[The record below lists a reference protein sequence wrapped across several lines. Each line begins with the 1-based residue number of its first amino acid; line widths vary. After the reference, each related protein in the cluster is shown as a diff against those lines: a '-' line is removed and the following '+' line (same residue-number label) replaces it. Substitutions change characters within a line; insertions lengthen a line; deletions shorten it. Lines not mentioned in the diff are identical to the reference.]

1 MTHRLHSQDGFALP
15 LTIFVVTIVTLML
28 AALFIRVQVDRRIAE
43 ASGDA
48 IDVLT
53 IAQSGLE
60 SYFASVG
67 SVRPPDGDSV
77 RINLGDGYANV
88 IAHVVYE
95 PSDPTANWTYVVRSA
110 GFLINPTMGSDPQAR
125 RTIAK
130 FAEWQTGQLDVSGA
144 FTAANKLRHLNQEI
158 LLDIDGNDH
167 AATPCGSGAPLY
179 GVRTQ
184 AASDADPSGI
194 HGWPQPIIAA
204 QNGDSVA
211 MTTHVDWAS
220 SISGGIDPDYTTFTP
235 GWNMGTVQIIDGDLT
250 ILDDGG
256 AGILIV
262 KGDLTLSGTY
272 AWWMGIVLVGGR
284 IVFNATTNNVQ
295 GVLATGLD
303 ALLGGTPPPQGSIG
317 TPNTTYVYYD
327 SCYIQDALVAFSGF
341 RPIKGG
347 WVDNW
352 AGY

>member
-125 RTIAK
+125 RTIAQ
-130 FAEWQTGQLDVSGA
+130 FAE
-144 FTAANKLRHLNQEI
+144 
-158 LLDIDGNDH
+158 
-167 AATPCGSGAPLY
+167 
-179 GVRTQ
+179 
-184 AASDADPSGI
+184 
-194 HGWPQPIIAA
+194 
-204 QNGDSVA
+204 
-211 MTTHVDWAS
+211 
-220 SISGGIDPDYTTFTP
+220 
-235 GWNMGTVQIIDGDLT
+235 
-250 ILDDGG
+250 
-256 AGILIV
+256 
-262 KGDLTLSGTY
+262 
-272 AWWMGIVLVGGR
+272 
-284 IVFNATTNNVQ
+284 
-295 GVLATGLD
+295 
-303 ALLGGTPPPQGSIG
+303 
-317 TPNTTYVYYD
+317 
-327 SCYIQDALVAFSGF
+327 
-341 RPIKGG
+341 
-347 WVDNW
+347 
-352 AGY
+352 